1 MIQTDYKP
9 QFLIDKICHVR
20 VERGHQTE
28 ALLIPGELAQII
40 KLDPQVR
47 SLLSTPLLPL
57 LPLLPLPPLPQCP
70 VLPGAD
76 DEAGQGLMVA
86 DNHCEQ
92 WLISFIGY

>member
-1 MIQTDYKP
+1 MIQTDDKP
-9 QFLIDKICHVR
+9 QFLIDKICHIR

-47 SLLSTPLLPL
+47 SLLSPLLLPL
-57 LPLLPLPPLPQCP
+57 PPLPPLPQCP

-92 WLISFIGY
+92 WLISLIGY

>member
-1 MIQTDYKP
+1 MIQTDDKP
-9 QFLIDKICHVR
+9 QFLIDKICHIR

-40 KLDPQVR
+40 KLDSQVR
-47 SLLSTPLLPL
+47 SLLSPPL

-92 WLISFIGY
+92 WLISLIGY

>member
-1 MIQTDYKP
+1 MIQTDDKP

-40 KLDPQVR
+40 KLDSQVR
-47 SLLSTPLLPL
+47 SLLSPPL

-92 WLISFIGY
+92 WLISLIGY